1 MKVGDLSENDANEK
15 VSDSDDRTNEEF
27 EAISAPVRR
36 SSEIKYKKT
45 SSAYKLS
52 TQTGKMSIDSM
63 TELSSP
69 FEEGSSTKTLQASV
83 NKEEEENKRKSVNYL
98 KTGKTHSISKTE

>member
-15 VSDSDDRTNEEF
+15 VSDSDDRANEEF

-36 SSEIKYKKT
+36 SSKIKVNKP
-45 SSAYKLS
+45 SSAYKMS
-52 TQTGKMSIDSM
+52 SGEINETGKMSIDSM

-69 FEEGSSTKTLQASV
+69 FEEASSTKMS
-83 NKEEEENKRKSVNYL
+83 
-98 KTGKTHSISKTE
+98 